1 MNRNYKTIFNRRL
14 MVWQAVSEIAAGQG
28 KASGKSAIFVLALA
42 ILPMTAHALDINT
55 DVTYN
60 AGIDGLGTASVNI
73 GVSSA
78 GSVTADGSGGSGGF
92 TTTGAVQVGSSNTG
106 VLTIQNGGSVHNSYG
121 YLGYNGGKTGTVT
134 VTGTGS
140 SWSNSARLNVGT
152 HGTGILTIEN
162 GGSVSSNGGSLG
174 STGGNGTVTVTGAD
188 SSWNSTGQFEV
199 GSNGIGTLTIEDG
212 GSVTSG
218 TTYIGYLASG
228 RGTLNLNGTDG
239 ARGVLATGF
248 VGIYSNLA
256 SGTINFN
263 GGILRATGNQA
274 DFIRKFNTS
283 NIEIQ
288 AGGAFIDSNGF
299 NIGVST
305 NFDGVGGLTKLGAG
319 TLTLTGTSSYSG
331 DTVVEGGKLIIEDGG
346 SVSSAAGVVG
356 KDTGTTGIV
365 EVKGGGASWTSSG
378 ALTIG
383 DVGNGTLLISAGG
396 VVSSAGAKLAID
408 LNGRGTITVTGD
420 GSRWDSSANIGIGI
434 NGDAS
439 LTISDGGVVKAGT
452 HTVTVGSAFNTAQIN
467 LNGTSGAR
475 GVLEAG
481 QLAGGGTTLNKV
493 NFNGGILRLTAN
505 QSFLFNS
512 FAAGH
517 SVTINAGGAF
527 VDTQAFN
534 ANIAA
539 FGMLQGAG
547 GLTKQGSG
555 TLSVAGSNTYD
566 GNTTVEGG
574 TLQFDSYAQSAS
586 QTLGIGAASNTSYG
600 KLAVTNTAT
609 FDADAKISVDVAG
622 SNTLARGQLLT
633 SVISA
638 GTLTSTTFDVSD
650 NSALFNFNAIRN
662 GNAVDL
668 RVASSSATGI
678 RDAVI
683 KSGATATLGAADVL
697 DNAVNDGTT
706 GDMSNVVTA
715 LGSLSTDSQV
725 SQAATQTLPLM
736 SAGVTQ
742 VASGVLSSINRLV
755 QGRQNASFGAS
766 GLSGGDA
773 LANRAAWFKPFG
785 SRAEQDDRDGAAGF
799 DATTWGMAGGLEG
812 DLNRDTRIGIAY
824 AYANSKVDGN
834 TTLSGTQQHVDIDS
848 HVLALYGTK
857 EMTSD
862 LSWGW
867 QVDVG
872 QNSNSGTRHIKFG
885 GIDRTATS
893 DYKTYTAHVGM
904 SLSKMLMLNDATSFT
919 PTIRADYTRLHD
931 QSYREQGADALNLVV
946 DANDTEAFVL
956 GADARIHHALTDH
969 SHIEVYAGAGYDII
983 NQRGNVV
990 ASYAGTAGQSFSTQG
1005 VGHSPWLLTAGLGYT
1020 HTLENGTEITVRY
1033 DLDGRSDYL
1042 NQSAS
1047 VKAKWLF

>member
-1 MNRNYKTIFNRRL
+1 MNRNYRIVFNRKL
-14 MVWQAVSEIAAGQG
+14 GIQQVASEHARAQG
-28 KASGKSAIFVLALA
+28 KGGAVVRAGAFTLALLTGLYLTPVMA
-42 ILPMTAHALDINT
+42 TDLDIIGGDSQT
-55 DVTYN
+55 SAGDATYDN
-60 AGIDGLGTASVNI
+60 INVGSSGVGLGSLTISGSDKFTTDSFAI
-73 GVSSA
+73 GVS
-78 GSVTADGSGGSGGF
+78 TDGS
-92 TTTGAVQVGSSNTG
+92 A
-106 VLTIQNGGSVHNSYG
+106 
-121 YLGYNGGKTGTVT
+121 TVS
-134 VTGTGS
+134 GTGS
-140 SWSNSARLNVGT
+140 TLAFSTIPGQSSTVGANNVGT
-152 HGTGILTIEN
+152 LLIEN
-162 GGSVSSNGGSLG
+162 GGTVTGNGVFIGSYA
-174 STGGNGTVTVTGAD
+174 GGVGTVTVTGA
-188 SSWNSTGQFEV
+188 
-199 GSNGIGTLTIEDG
+199 GSNLTTLATVLVGRFGEGTLNIQAGGLVRTNSLGIGYGNT
-212 GSVTSG
+212 G
-218 TTYIGYLASG
+218 T
-228 RGTLNLNGTDG
+228 GTLNLLGSSGSRGILEINYLNHIGIPGNNGT
-239 ARGVLATGF
+239 AIV
-248 VGIYSNLA
+248 
-256 SGTINFN
+256 NFD
-263 GGILRATGNQA
+263 GGILRATSNQA
-274 DFIRKFNTS
+274 DYFQRFVDGEVTI
-283 NIEIQ
+283 
-288 AGGAFIDSNGF
+288 GGGGLF
-299 NIGVST
+299 
-305 NFDGVGGLTKLGAG
+305 FDTQSYSVATDLGLQGSGGLTKQGSG

-534 ANIAA
+534 AHIAA
-539 FGMLQGAG
+539 AGMLQGAG

-555 TLSVAGSNTYD
+555 TLSVAGSNMYD

-586 QTLGIGAASNTSYG
+586 QTLGVGAASDTSYG

-622 SNTLARGQLLT
+622 SNTLVRGQLLT

-638 GTLTSTTFDVSD
+638 GTLTSTTFNVSD

-683 KSGATATLGAADVL
+683 KSGATATLGAADVF
-697 DNAVNDGTT
+697 DNAVNDGAT

-715 LGSLSTDSQV
+715 LGSLSNDSQV

-742 VASGVLSSINRLV
+742 VASGVLTSINRLV
-755 QGRQNASFGAS
+755 QGRQNASFGTS

-785 SRAEQDDRDGAAGF
+785 SRAEQDDRGGAAGF

-812 DLNRDTRIGIAY
+812 DLNRSTRIGIAY

-834 TTLSGTQQHVDIDS
+834 TTLSGTQQHVDIDA

-872 QNSNSGTRHIKFG
+872 QNSNSGSRHIKFG
-885 GIDRTATS
+885 GLDRTATS

-904 SLSKMLMLNDATSFT
+904 SLSKILMLNDATSFT

-956 GADARIHHALTDH
+956 GADARIRHALTDH
-969 SHIEVYAGAGYDII
+969 SHIEVYAGAGYDTI

-1020 HTLENGTEITVRY
+1020 HTLESGTEITVRY